1 MRNPSRQIRAHQ
13 RRTAPGKSARAPTA
27 IRARRRWYQK
37 ARDSREQKA
46 ANDQHL
52 ILEEER
58 FSNSTSPQA
67 TASRRFCGVIPS
79 PDVIRGLWR
88 PPLFSRRRPISKN
101 PASAAKLANRRKKL
115 VALDNKAV
123 PWASP
128 TRGSRRS
135 RRLSISPMRMP
146 ASSTAP
152 GRLYASSRPISAASS
167 VASQIAGDDLRAAR
181 PEGLQ
186 RAPDFECIG
195 RGWLGPAPATAPAG
209 MLHANAKCAGLWR
222 FASLRRSGST
232 SPHRFD
238 FDDGATLRSRR

>member
-88 PPLFSRRRPISKN
+88 PLTSFLQQ
-101 PASAAKLANRRKKL
+101 AADQQEPCERCQTGE
-115 VALDNKAV
+115 
-123 PWASP
+123 P
-128 TRGSRRS
+128 T
-135 RRLSISPMRMP
+135 
-146 ASSTAP
+146 
-152 GRLYASSRPISAASS
+152 
-167 VASQIAGDDLRAAR
+167 
-181 PEGLQ
+181 
-186 RAPDFECIG
+186 
-195 RGWLGPAPATAPAG
+195 
-209 MLHANAKCAGLWR
+209 
-222 FASLRRSGST
+222 
-232 SPHRFD
+232 
-238 FDDGATLRSRR
+238 